1 MTESVAA
8 TVRQQVLASTDRF
21 WAVEDFGDDG
31 HPVVSELGRLVTK
44 GELERVRRGL
54 YWRGRKTRFGMAQA
68 DAVKLVGEVVG
79 PREAVGAAGWYATNL
94 LGLSTQVAP
103 KAVVAVSRRPPRVD
117 RVRLVDRSNRTGR
130 RDQQLNELEVTILE
144 VLEGWDK
151 YVEVPHDVALE
162 RLSELMDRSDIRID
176 RLVNASE
183 TESAR
188 VRERLRAILLSKGLT
203 AEASRVPR
211 ARSES
216 AKVFALEVV
225 PSRATS

>member
-8 TVRQQVLASTDRF
+8 VVRQRVLSSNDRF
-21 WAVEDFGDDG
+21 WAVDDFGDDS
-31 HPVVSELGRLVTK
+31 HPVVSELGRLVAR

-54 YWRGRKTRFGMAQA
+54 YWRGRKTRFGMAPA
-68 DAVKLVGEVVG
+68 DATTTVRELVG
-79 PREAVGAAGWYATNL
+79 PREALGAAGWYATNL

-103 KAVVAVSRRPPRVD
+103 KPAVAVSRRPPRFD

-130 RDQQLNELEVTILE
+130 RDQQLTELEVTVLE

-162 RLSELMDRSDIRID
+162 RLSELLDRPDVRID
-176 RLVNASE
+176 RLVRASS

-188 VRERLRAILLSKGLT
+188 VRERLRAILIFKGLA
-203 AEASRVPR
+203 AEADRVPR
-211 ARSES
+211 ARSAS
-216 AKVFALEVV
+216 AKAHALKVV
-225 PSRATS
+225 PGKASA